1 MDLPFSQ
8 QMTNTTDR
16 GWQENNSNEMKNYY
30 YRAVMSG
37 FYFPG
42 EFTSVTPKFWSES
55 YAKAVPHFTCQITL
69 KKEISS
75 RHIQAINIF

>member
-42 EFTSVTPKFWSES
+42 GSPLHLSDNIEKRNFKQTHPGNKYLLMVYSVNKKQTS
-55 YAKAVPHFTCQITL
+55 IT
-69 KKEISS
+69 K
-75 RHIQAINIF
+75 R